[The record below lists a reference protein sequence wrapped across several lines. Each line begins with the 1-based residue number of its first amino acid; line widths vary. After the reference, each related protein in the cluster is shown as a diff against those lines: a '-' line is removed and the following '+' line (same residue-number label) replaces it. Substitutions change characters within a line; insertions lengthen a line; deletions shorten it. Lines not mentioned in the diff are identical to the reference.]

1 MNITTILDESLRIEY
16 KELDKFLARYDLTS
30 DEKLAVYQFHS
41 KASKKNKGLVVSEQ
55 KDESY
60 K

>member
-30 DEKLAVYQFHS
+30 DEIDYIEQLI
-41 KASKKNKGLVVSEQ
+41 VSI
-55 KDESY
+55 
-60 K
+60 